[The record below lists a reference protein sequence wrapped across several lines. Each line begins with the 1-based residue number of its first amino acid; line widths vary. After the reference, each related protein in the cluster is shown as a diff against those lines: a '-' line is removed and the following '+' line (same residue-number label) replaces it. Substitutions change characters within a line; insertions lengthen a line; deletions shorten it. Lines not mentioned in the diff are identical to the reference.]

1 VVRATDIRN
10 DLFPN
15 DRLQERTAH
24 FSAFVLDAGLANFT
38 NELKATLSTASNGLA
53 IIQIGYP

>member
-1 VVRATDIRN
+1 
-10 DLFPN
+10 
-15 DRLQERTAH
+15 
-24 FSAFVLDAGLANFT
+24 LANFT

>member
-1 VVRATDIRN
+1 
-10 DLFPN
+10 
-15 DRLQERTAH
+15 LQERTAH